1 MFFTQLYIMA
11 TTRVS
16 TSQLWYVRR
25 ILTPDS
31 NLIVRW
37 LTSYDIFPGGEGDM
51 AWALTYKAIVH
62 A

>member
-1 MFFTQLYIMA
+1 MA

-16 TSQLWYVRR
+16 TSQLWYVCR